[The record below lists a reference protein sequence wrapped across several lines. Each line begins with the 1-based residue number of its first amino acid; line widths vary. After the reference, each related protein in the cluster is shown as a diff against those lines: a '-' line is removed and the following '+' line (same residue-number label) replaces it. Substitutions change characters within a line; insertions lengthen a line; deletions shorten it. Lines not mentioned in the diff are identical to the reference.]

1 VASARSDPAKS
12 ISESLPARTTI
23 PVSCGT
29 LYSATTCHHNP
40 CELFPTLH
48 LDLLPLLPSQYAET
62 IDGIQVM
69 IDAAER
75 ENVQAEIT
83 CLQDGMGPG

>member
-1 VASARSDPAKS
+1 VALCTLQ
-12 ISESLPARTTI
+12 LPAI
-23 PVSCGT
+23 I
-29 LYSATTCHHNP
+29 NP
-40 CELFPTLH
+40 HEFFATLH
-48 LDLLPLLPSQYAET
+48 LELLPLLPSQYAET
-62 IDGIQVM
+62 SDGIQVM